1 MNEKLLIDEC
11 LLNLKVAQRKLFDSY
26 YDFVFKKVYSYLSN
40 AHDTEDI
47 VLQVFNKIFQN
58 LPSFEWRGEGSL
70 KKWIST
76 IAINQSLSFLKQRKP
91 IVHFSDSTEME
102 DLVSEENVSEFDD
115 ISADQIMV
123 IIEKMP
129 SGYKTIFL
137 MNVVDEYT
145 HSEIA
150 EILNISRNT
159 SKSQLLKA
167 KKYILN
173 ELNKMKS
180 CKIN

>member
-1 MNEKLLIDEC
+1 
-11 LLNLKVAQRKLFDSY
+11 
-26 YDFVFKKVYSYLSN
+26 
-40 AHDTEDI
+40 
-47 VLQVFNKIFQN
+47 
-58 LPSFEWRGEGSL
+58 
-70 KKWIST
+70 
-76 IAINQSLSFLKQRKP
+76 
-91 IVHFSDSTEME
+91 ME